1 MERITSRE
9 NPQIK
14 QLTKL
19 IAQKKERTRT
29 GLFVA
34 EGARIAADAVKS
46 GLAVEQLFL
55 TPQARERYPQEAAL
69 LTEKA
74 QQIYELTPELAQKIA
89 KPNPPHGVFCV
100 LPMLDNHFQTATI
113 WGTGHYLVLC
123 SLQDP
128 GNLGT
133 IIRSCE
139 AFGID
144 RLFLTDDCPDLYSP
158 KVLRATMGGVFRLP
172 ITVVDNLP
180 GLFEKFWGEKV
191 PVYAAALQE
200 GAKDITQL
208 PLNQGGAV
216 VIGNEGKGLPPE
228 VVALCDSAVI
238 IPMAGRAESLN
249 ASVAASIVA
258 WEMARP

>member
-1 MERITSRE
+1 M
-9 NPQIK
+9 
-14 QLTKL
+14 
-19 IAQKKERTRT
+19 
-29 GLFVA
+29 
-34 EGARIAADAVKS
+34 
-46 GLAVEQLFL
+46 
-55 TPQARERYPQEAAL
+55 
-69 LTEKA
+69 
-74 QQIYELTPELAQKIA
+74 
-89 KPNPPHGVFCV
+89 
-100 LPMLDNHFQTATI
+100 
-113 WGTGHYLVLC
+113 VLC

-144 RLFLTDDCPDLYSP
+144 RLFLTSDCPDLYSP

-172 ITVVDNLP
+172 ITVADNLP
-180 GLFEKFWGEKV
+180 DLFERFRREKV

-200 GAKDITQL
+200 GAKDITRL

>member
-74 QQIYELTPELAQKIA
+74 QKIYEITPELAQKIA
-89 KPNPPHGVFCV
+89 NTNTPQGVFCV

-172 ITVVDNLP
+172 ITVVDICRGCL
-180 GLFEKFWGEKV
+180 KSS
-191 PVYAAALQE
+191 
-200 GAKDITQL
+200 
-208 PLNQGGAV
+208 GGRRYQCM
-216 VIGNEGKGLPPE
+216 LPPSRKGPRTSPS
-228 VVALCDSAVI
+228 C
-238 IPMAGRAESLN
+238 P
-249 ASVAASIVA
+249 
-258 WEMARP
+258 